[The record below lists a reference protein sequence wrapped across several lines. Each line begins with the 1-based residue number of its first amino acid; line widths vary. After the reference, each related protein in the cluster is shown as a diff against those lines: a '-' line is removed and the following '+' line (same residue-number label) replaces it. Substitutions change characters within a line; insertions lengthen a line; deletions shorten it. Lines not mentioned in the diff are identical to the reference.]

1 MFVWRIF
8 YGVENLET
16 SIVAGFFKIVKY
28 IMLEYCIEIYIQY
41 DGLDIIDVSGNL
53 KICGKLFLYFIK
65 YFIFFF
71 CSFYHVKDGR
81 KSTIQLRPFH
91 TLSN

>member
-16 SIVAGFFKIVKY
+16 STVAGFFKIVKY

-65 YFIFFF
+65 YFIFF

-81 KSTIQLRPFH
+81 KSTIRLRPFH